1 MTSDSFQELLSAI
14 RTSGQPPK
22 RYCKEHGVH
31 YSTYQYWLRKTKASL
46 QTENSGFL
54 KLVPIPAA
62 SASLEV
68 RFPNGVVIAVRSGFD
83 AGLLRAVVN
92 ALAT

>member
-31 YSTYQYWLRKTKASL
+31 YSTYLYWLRKSKASL

-68 RFPNGVVIAVRSGFD
+68 RFPNGAEIIVHSGFD
-83 AGLLRAVVN
+83 AELLRAVVN
-92 ALAT
+92 ALTT